1 MLLICICQIQYR
13 QLVIFD
19 HQLKA
24 DNTSTLI
31 KNATRVDECVTIW
44 SDVGV
49 QKCFCIWDFPS
60 NQGTELCQCS
70 WKK

>member
-1 MLLICICQIQYR
+1 M
-13 QLVIFD
+13 VIFD
-19 HQLKA
+19 HQMKA
-24 DNTSTLI
+24 DNTSILI

-60 NQGTELCQCS
+60 NQGTESHQFENL
-70 WKK
+70 

>member
-1 MLLICICQIQYR
+1 M
-13 QLVIFD
+13 
-19 HQLKA
+19 KP
-24 DNTSTLI
+24 DNTSELI

-60 NQGTELCQCS
+60 NQGNEFASIGKDLTDNTAPR
-70 WKK
+70 